1 MKKLVALISVVTALF
16 VTAPVQASDCEI
28 VVGSNDMMQF
38 DTKAITV
45 NKSCKEFK
53 VTLKHTGKLPKAA
66 MGHNWV
72 LTKASDARSVAAE
85 GMTAGADNSFVKPGD
100 ARVIALTKVIGGG
113 ESTSV
118 TFPVSKLKAGE
129 QYKFFCSF
137 PGHIGIM
144 IGDLT
149 LA

>member
-1 MKKLVALISVVTALF
+1 MLAAMLIS
-16 VTAPVQASDCEI
+16 APSLANNCEI
-28 VVGSNDMMQF
+28 TVVSNDMMQF
-38 DTKAITV
+38 DKKSITV
-45 NKSCKEFK
+45 DKSCKEFK
-53 VTLKHTGKLPKAA
+53 VTLTHSGKLPKTA

-72 LTKASDARSVAAE
+72 LTKASDARGVAAD
-85 GMTAGADNSFVKPGD
+85 GMGAGIDNSYVKKGD
-100 ARVIALTKVIGGG
+100 SRVIALTKVIGGG

-118 TFPVSKLKAGE
+118 TFPVSKLAAGE

-149 LA
+149 LG

>member
-1 MKKLVALISVVTALF
+1 MKRLLALISVVTTLF
-16 VTAPVQASDCEI
+16 VTGSVKASDCEI

-72 LTKASDARSVAAE
+72 LTKAADARPVAAE
-85 GMTAGADNSFVKPGD
+85 GMAAGVDNSFVKPGD

-118 TFPVSKLKAGE
+118 TFPVSKLKSGE

-149 LA
+149 LV

>member
-1 MKKLVALISVVTALF
+1 MNKLLALFSVVTAMVMATPAL
-16 VTAPVQASDCEI
+16 ANDCE
-28 VVGSNDMMQF
+28 VVVTSNDMMQF

-45 NKSCKEFK
+45 SKSCKEFK
-53 VTLKHTGKLPKAA
+53 VTLKHSGKLPKAA

-72 LTKASDARSVAAE
+72 LSKASDARAVAAD
-85 GMTAGADNSFVKPGD
+85 GMTAGVDNSFVKPGD
-100 ARVIALTKVIGGG
+100 ERVIALTDVIGGG

-118 TFPVSKLKAGE
+118 TFPVSKLAAGE

-144 IGDLT
+144 IGDLS
-149 LA
+149 LG

>member
-1 MKKLVALISVVTALF
+1 MNKLLALFSVVTAMIMATPAL
-16 VTAPVQASDCEI
+16 ANDCE
-28 VVGSNDMMQF
+28 VVVTSNDMMQF

-45 NKSCKEFK
+45 SKSCKEFK
-53 VTLKHTGKLPKAA
+53 VTLKHSGKLPKAA

-72 LTKASDARSVAAE
+72 LSKASDARAVAAD
-85 GMTAGADNSFVKPGD
+85 GMTAGVDNSFVKPGD
-100 ARVIALTKVIGGG
+100 KRVIALTDVIGGG

-118 TFPVSKLKAGE
+118 TFPVSKLTAGE

-144 IGDLT
+144 IGDLS
-149 LA
+149 LG